1 MARPQEMK
9 HHRSEWG
16 KNLES
21 NLYILTILHHNV
33 QSLTDKLMELSA
45 VLNPSLLD
53 VLYFSE
59 HWLIEKQKT

>member
-1 MARPQEMK
+1 MARPQEIK
-9 HHRSEWG
+9 HHRSEWS
-16 KNLES
+16 KNPES

-59 HWLIEKQKT
+59 HCLIEKQKP